1 MTRLI
6 NQNGQDV
13 TAETITAFRKV
24 IGGGT
29 DLRKANTINISS
41 GLVAYDLEAPSTL

>member
-1 MTRLI
+1 MARLI

-13 TAETITAFRKV
+13 TNETISAFRKV

-29 DLRKANTINISS
+29 DLRKASTIQIST
-41 GLVAYDLEAPSTL
+41 GLTAYDLEAPAVS